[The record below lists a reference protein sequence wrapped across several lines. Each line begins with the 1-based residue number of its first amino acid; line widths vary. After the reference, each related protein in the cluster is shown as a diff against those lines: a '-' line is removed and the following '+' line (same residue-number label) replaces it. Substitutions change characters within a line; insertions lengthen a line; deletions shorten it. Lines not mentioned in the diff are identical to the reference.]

1 MIKTDLKISRLME
14 MLTSQDEEIR
24 ELGVVVIKNSFM
36 YQSDIEFILNNII
49 KCKFEK
55 TSIQNFINALIEYN
69 DKYVSVYFDGYSDL
83 GYMVDENNKPIP
95 YFEYYDGDDC
105 YRYYMNESEQM
116 MNDIEKFLES

>member
-36 YQSDIEFILNNII
+36 YPPDIEFILNNII

-55 TSIQNFINALIEYN
+55 TSIQNFINNLIDYN
-69 DKYVSVYFDGYSDL
+69 DKH
-83 GYMVDENNKPIP
+83 K
-95 YFEYYDGDDC
+95 
-105 YRYYMNESEQM
+105 
-116 MNDIEKFLES
+116 

>member
-1 MIKTDLKISRLME
+1 ME

-55 TSIQNFINALIEYN
+55 TSIQNFIKNLIDYN
-69 DKYVSVYFDGYSDL
+69 DKHKQRCFIRI
-83 GYMVDENNKPIP
+83 NT
-95 YFEYYDGDDC
+95 F
-105 YRYYMNESEQM
+105 
-116 MNDIEKFLES
+116 

>member
-36 YQSDIEFILNNII
+36 YPSDIEFILNNII

-55 TSIQNFINALIEYN
+55 TSIQNFINNLIDDN
-69 DKYVSVYFDGYSDL
+69 DKH
-83 GYMVDENNKPIP
+83 K
-95 YFEYYDGDDC
+95 
-105 YRYYMNESEQM
+105 
-116 MNDIEKFLES
+116 